1 MRIFIAISIIGW
13 LLAGCNTA
21 KKPIESTQSI
31 DYLKTETKAQFDQ
44 RMAWW
49 RDARFGL
56 FIHWGL
62 YAVPAGEWKGQTD
75 HAEWIRT
82 TAEIPLKEY
91 DQFVGQF
98 NPQKFNADEWVR
110 LAKAAGM
117 KYIVITSKHH
127 DGFDLFDADN
137 SDFDVMATPFHRDV
151 LKELAEACKKGGI
164 RLCFYHSIMDW
175 HHPDYLPRRGWEK
188 DRPTDGADFSRYVQ
202 YMKAQLKEIT
212 TQYGDIGVLWFD
224 GEWEDTWT
232 HEQGEDLYNYVRN
245 LKPDIIIN
253 NRVDVGRNGME
264 GMTRRDGSF
273 AGDFGTPEQEIPD
286 TGLPGVDW
294 ESCMTM
300 NDHWGYNKN
309 DHNWKSAE
317 DLIKNLVDIASK
329 GGNFLL
335 NIGPTA
341 EGVFPPESIER
352 LEAIGKWMDVNG
364 EAIHGTKASP
374 FSHLPWGRATQKP
387 GDKTSIIYLHIF
399 DYQRNAPIRLPG
411 IVNKPIKAYF
421 LVDRTKEIPVTREE
435 DALLLQLPRQ
445 APDISV
451 PVVALE
457 IEGSPEVYPAPVFS
471 PGTEIFV
478 GNIEVTLPQ
487 APPGATYRITLD
499 GTHPT
504 AQSQAYNGPLAV
516 SATTQIRAKLY
527 RGDQPI
533 GEENYH
539 NYQRVMPMPSIPH
552 QEAGKPGLRFRVF
565 EGEWDRLPDFG
576 TLIPTKLG
584 ECANIDLNERTA
596 EDRFAMQFDGM
607 INVPKADVYTFY
619 LGSDDGS
626 RLLIDGQPILDNDGL
641 HSFVERKVTVPL
653 DQGRHRFQVQ
663 FFEKT
668 GGETLEVQ
676 VESIAQPKGP
686 IPNSWL
692 EH

>member
-1 MRIFIAISIIGW
+1 MRIFIPIAIFGCF
-13 LLAGCNTA
+13 LLSCKTVKQPTNTSQ
-21 KKPIESTQSI
+21 PI
-31 DYLKTETKAQFDQ
+31 DYLKTETRAEFDQ
-44 RMAWW
+44 RMQWW

-110 LAKAAGM
+110 MAKAAGM

-137 SDFDVMATPFHRDV
+137 SDFDIMATPFHRDV

-188 DRPTDGADFSRYVQ
+188 DRPTDGAELPRYVQ
-202 YMKAQLKEIT
+202 YMKDQLKELT

-232 HEQGEDLYNYVRN
+232 HEQGVDLYNYVRN

-253 NRVDVGRNGME
+253 NRVDVGRSGME

-317 DLIKNLVDIASK
+317 DLIKKLVDIASK

-341 EGVFPPESIER
+341 EGVFPPESVER
-352 LEAIGKWMDVNG
+352 LQALGKWMDING
-364 EAIHGTKASP
+364 EAIYGTKASP
-374 FSHLPWGRATQKP
+374 FSHLPWGRVTHKP
-387 GDKTSIIYLHIF
+387 MGKTSMIYLHVF

-421 LVDRTKEIPVTREE
+421 LADRTKEIPVTRDQ

-445 APDISV
+445 APDPYVS
-451 PVVALE
+451 VVALE
-457 IEGSPEVYPAPVFS
+457 IEGNPEVYPAPEFS

-478 GNIEVTLPQ
+478 DNIEVILPQ
-487 APPGATYRITLD
+487 APTGATYRITLD

-504 AQSQAYNGPLAV
+504 AQSQAYNGSLTV

-539 NYQRVMPMPSIPH
+539 NYQKVLPMPSIPH
-552 QEAGKPGLRFRVF
+552 QEEGKPGLRFRVF
-565 EGEWDRLPDFG
+565 EGDWDRLPDFDM
-576 TLIPTKLG
+576 LVPAKIG
-584 ECANIDLNERTA
+584 ECANISLSERTA

-626 RLLIDGQPILDNDGL
+626 RLLIDGQPLLENDGL
-641 HSFVERKVTVPL
+641 HSMIERKVTVPL
-653 DQGRHRFQVQ
+653 DLGRHRFQVQ

-668 GGETLEVQ
+668 GGESLEVQ
-676 VESIAQPKGP
+676 VESIGHPKDP
-686 IPNSWL
+686 IPDAWL